1 MMYLNNRITNIIL
14 LIIVL
19 LILSISMTITSTPSS
34 SSSSTFEFNYKFLKK
49 KVRKQIVILES
60 WVSSFIKN
68 GNIKE
73 HEEPHI
79 ARSKKIRVFES
90 EKYGLGYWARLPIAA
105 GEKLF
110 SIPYDACINY
120 NITLENNHM
129 EKDDEIRTR
138 VYNKIIEN
146 SDIGY
151 DAALALYLVIESRQ
165 AMDESKYFPYLH
177 FLPHKISS
185 PLLWRIDQLE
195 VLQASPTRLRI
206 ENFQKSLI
214 EIYKFIIT
222 NPTIQTKVP
231 SIIHGKQRLTLKE
244 FKWAVAT
251 IWTRSFFLDM
261 NGYLRIRDQNNMIKI
276 YDIEDHYY
284 SDGRKKPNVKNTK
297 PKLVGIENVDKQTT
311 TKRDERISTQI
322 SQTARIIIPMLDL
335 LNHNRSVSH
344 TYRFNPKNRM
354 VEFVAANDIQ
364 EGDEITLNYGLFSNH
379 DLFLNYGFIDPE
391 NKLNH
396 FRIPIK
402 VRLMS
407 SLNVFQQRLLN
418 WRVPNPKIILSHDG
432 KPIDNTL
439 IVLRILT
446 FDDLGGSAYEL
457 NQLLDNVPT
466 TSQLLKVKMYKV
478 LHDLC
483 NTTLSTYGTVVELD
497 EIELTR
503 NHPTWYKLA
512 LKIRIEEKLI
522 LEKCM
527 NYTKSQ
533 VF

>member
-1 MMYLNNRITNIIL
+1 MYL
-14 LIIVL
+14 
-19 LILSISMTITSTPSS
+19 
-34 SSSSTFEFNYKFLKK
+34 
-49 KVRKQIVILES
+49 RKH
-60 WVSSFIKN
+60 N
-68 GNIKE
+68 
-73 HEEPHI
+73 
-79 ARSKKIRVFES
+79 
-90 EKYGLGYWARLPIAA
+90 
-105 GEKLF
+105 
-110 SIPYDACINY
+110 
-120 NITLENNHM
+120 EN
-129 EKDDEIRTR
+129 
-138 VYNKIIEN
+138 V
-146 SDIGY
+146 
-151 DAALALYLVIESRQ
+151 
-165 AMDESKYFPYLH
+165 
-177 FLPHKISS
+177 
-185 PLLWRIDQLE
+185 
-195 VLQASPTRLRI
+195 
-206 ENFQKSLI
+206 
-214 EIYKFIIT
+214 
-222 NPTIQTKVP
+222 
-231 SIIHGKQRLTLKE
+231 
-244 FKWAVAT
+244 
-251 IWTRSFFLDM
+251 
-261 NGYLRIRDQNNMIKI
+261 
-276 YDIEDHYY
+276 
-284 SDGRKKPNVKNTK
+284 
-297 PKLVGIENVDKQTT
+297 IENVDKQTT

-497 EIELTR
+497 QIELTR